1 MNTMRWLGY
10 LLGWS
15 NSMKLKFP
23 HLRRYGVAVVAVAL
37 ALLLTLLLGP
47 LLKATPTPLFF
58 GAVALSSWYGGF
70 PCGLLATILSALSLQ
85 YFFVEPIYS
94 FQGAALQD
102 ILLLGIF
109 IMVALLISSLNAARL
124 KAEKRLK
131 VSEEGFR
138 LLVQSVKDYAIF
150 RLDPQGYV
158 VTWNE
163 GAERIKGYQAKEII
177 GEHFSRFYTAEDLAQ
192 SRPERILQVTAAEGR
207 FEDKGWRIRKDG
219 SRFWADAIIT
229 ALRDEAGNLIGFSKV
244 TRDITATKIAEEE
257 IKISLKQL
265 SDIKFALDESVIVA
279 RTDHRGIINF
289 VNNKFCEISKF
300 SQEELVGQDHRIL
313 NSGYHPKEFFRT
325 LWETISSGKV
335 WEGEIKN
342 RAKDGT
348 YYWVDT
354 TIVPLVDEQG
364 KPFQYLAI
372 RSDITELK
380 RVEEELRIRARQ
392 QEAIAQLGQQALS
405 GTDLGALMDAA
416 VRLIAQTLEVEYCKV
431 LELLPG
437 GNTLLLRA
445 GVGWQ
450 EGLVGHGTVGTG
462 MDSQA
467 GYTLASSEPVVVT
480 DLRTE
485 TRFSGPPLLHNHGVI
500 SGLSLIILG
509 SRSLSNEAGLTLQ
522 SDLQNAR
529 PWGVLGTHT
538 TKHRRF
544 SKDDI
549 HFFQAAANILAQAI
563 QRQGVEE
570 ERARILEREQAAR
583 AEAEASERYNRFFAE
598 AVPHIIWTARPDGW
612 LDYYNQRW
620 VDYTGMTVEQTQ
632 GWGWQPVL
640 HPDDVQK
647 CIDTWSHS
655 VQTGEPYEIE
665 YRFKR
670 ASDGQ
675 YRWHLGRALPMR
687 DHNGEIVKWF
697 GTGTDIDEQK
707 QADEERV
714 QLLKR
719 EQSARAIAESASEM
733 VQRLQAVTDAA
744 IAHLSLDELLNE
756 LLDRLCEVLWVDT
769 ATVLLLEA
777 ESNTLVVRA
786 ARGVEGEIEQQVRIP
801 MGQGLAGRIAVDRQ
815 PVLIDQD
822 AYTLAYSPIFQDKQ
836 IQSLMGVP
844 LLVEDRVLGVVQVG
858 TLNIRNFTSDDL
870 HLLQLVAERVALA
883 IDRANLYEAEQHAR
897 TQAEAANRIKDEF
910 LAIVSHELRTPLN
923 SILGWSQ
930 MLRSQKL
937 NDAIRAKA
945 LETIERNA
953 KQQVRVIDDIL
964 DMSRILRGKIRLNV
978 IPVNLAGIVEETLET
993 FKPALDAKNIQVES
1007 ILAGSNSTVAGDP
1020 DRLQQ
1025 IINNLLSNAIK
1036 FTPEGGRVEVK
1047 LEPAG
1052 KHVQLT
1058 VSDTG
1063 IGIDAEFLPHVFEG
1077 FRQADSST
1085 TRTHGG
1091 LGLGLTIVRY
1101 LAELHGGTVKVFS
1114 EGKDKGATFRVKL
1127 PLATKARV
1135 SQLEATEV
1143 GSEGTSQDL
1152 WVLDGLQVL
1161 VVDDDPDTC
1170 ELIAT
1175 VLTHYGVSVTAVSS
1189 ARDAFTALEQL
1200 TPDVLVSDIGMPGE
1214 NGYQLIRKLR
1224 QQEAARGEQI
1234 PAVALTAFAR
1244 DEDRRQAMLA
1254 GFQMHVSKPVEP
1266 AELAKVIAK
1275 LASLS

>member
-1 MNTMRWLGY
+1 
-10 LLGWS
+10 
-15 NSMKLKFP
+15 MKLKLP
-23 HLRRYGVAVVAVAL
+23 HLRRYGVAVLAVAL
-37 ALLLTLLLGP
+37 ALLLTLLLRP
-47 LLKATPTPLFF
+47 LLHTTPTPLFL
-58 GAVALSSWYGGF
+58 GAVAFSSWYAGL
-70 PCGLLATILSALSLQ
+70 PSGLLATILSALSLQ
-85 YFFVEPIYS
+85 YFFIEPIYS
-94 FQGAALQD
+94 FQPVALSD
-102 ILLLGIF
+102 ILLLSLF
-109 IMVALLISSLNAARL
+109 ILISLLISSLNAARL

-131 VSEEGFR
+131 ISEEGFR
-138 LLVQSVKDYAIF
+138 LVVQNVKDYAIF
-150 RLDPQGYV
+150 MIDPHGYIV
-158 VTWNE
+158 SWND
-163 GAERIKGYQAKEII
+163 GAENIKGYKAKEII
-177 GEHFSRFYTAEDLAQ
+177 GQHISRFYTAEDLAQ
-192 SRPERILQVTAAEGR
+192 NRPERILQVAAAKGR
-207 FEDKGWRIRKDG
+207 FEDKGWRVRKDG
-219 SRFWADAIIT
+219 SRFWADAILT
-229 ALRDEAGNLIGFSKV
+229 ALRDEAGNLRGFSKV
-244 TRDITATKIAEEE
+244 TRDITTAKIAEEE
-257 IKISLKQL
+257 VKISLKQL
-265 SDIKFALDESVIVA
+265 SDIKFALDESAIVA
-279 RTDHRGIINF
+279 RTDHKGMINY
-289 VNNKFCEISKF
+289 VNNKFCEISKYHK
-300 SQEELVGQDHRIL
+300 EELIGQDHRIL

-325 LWETISSGKV
+325 LWATISSGQIWK
-335 WEGEIKN
+335 GEIKN

-354 TIVPLVDEQG
+354 TIVPFVDEQG

-380 RVEEELRIRARQ
+380 RVEEELRTRARQ
-392 QEAIAQLGQQALS
+392 QEVIAQLGQQALS
-405 GTDLGALMDAA
+405 GKDIGALMDET
-416 VRLIAQTLEVEYCKV
+416 VRLIAQTLEVEYCKI
-431 LELLPG
+431 LELLPE
-437 GNTLLLRA
+437 GNALLLRA

-450 EGLVGHGTVGTG
+450 EGLVGYGTVGTG
-462 MDSQA
+462 LDSQA

-500 SGLSLIILG
+500 SGLSLVIFG
-509 SRSLSNEAGLTLQ
+509 SRSLSNEAGILKNN
-522 SDLQNAR
+522 LQNVR

-538 TKHRRF
+538 IRQRKF

-549 HFFQAAANILAQAI
+549 YFFQAAANILAQAI
-563 QRQGVEE
+563 QRQGVEA
-570 ERARILEREQAAR
+570 ERVQILERERAAR

-598 AVPHIIWTARPDGW
+598 AVPQIIWTAQPDGW
-612 LDYYNQRW
+612 VDYYNQRW
-620 VDYTGMTVEQTQ
+620 VDYTGMTIEQTQ
-632 GWGWQPVL
+632 GWGWSPVL

-647 CIDTWSHS
+647 CIDTWNHC
-655 VQTGEPYEIE
+655 VETGEPYEIE

-707 QADEERV
+707 RAEEERN

-719 EQSARAIAESASEM
+719 EQTARAVAESASEM

-756 LLDRLCEVLWVDT
+756 LLDRLCEVLSVDT
-769 ATVLLLEA
+769 AAVLLVDA

-786 ARGVEGEIEQQVRIP
+786 ARGVEGAIEQQIRIP
-801 MGQGLAGRIAVDRQ
+801 IGQGVAGRIAAERQ
-815 PVLIDQD
+815 PVLIERD
-822 AYTLAYSPIFQDKQ
+822 AYTQAYSPFLQEKK
-836 IQSLMGVP
+836 IQSLMGAP
-844 LLVEDRVLGVVQVG
+844 LLVEDRVLGVVQAG
-858 TLNIRNFTSDDL
+858 TVNVRSFTSDDL

-978 IPVNLAGIVEETLET
+978 IPVNLAGIIEETLET
-993 FKPALDAKNIQVES
+993 FKPAVDAKNIQIES
-1007 ILAGSNSTVAGDP
+1007 IVAGSNTTVSGDP

-1036 FTPEGGRVEVK
+1036 FTPEGGQVK
-1047 LEPAG
+1047 VALEPAG
-1052 KHVQLT
+1052 KQLHLT

-1063 IGIDAEFLPHVFEG
+1063 IGIDADFLPHVFEG

-1091 LGLGLTIVRY
+1091 LGLGLTIVHY
-1101 LAELHGGTVKVFS
+1101 LAELHGGTIEAFS
-1114 EGKDKGATFRVKL
+1114 EGKDKGATFTVKL
-1127 PLATKARV
+1127 PLTTKARV
-1135 SQLEATEV
+1135 SQLDSKEGE
-1143 GSEGTSQDL
+1143 SEGASQDL
-1152 WVLDGLQVL
+1152 WVLDGLRVL
-1161 VVDDDPDTC
+1161 VVDDDTDTC
-1170 ELIAT
+1170 ELITT

-1189 ARDAFTALEQL
+1189 AREAFAALEQL
-1200 TPDVLVSDIGMPGE
+1200 TPDVLVSDIGMPEE

-1224 QQEAARGEQI
+1224 QRETIGGEQI

>member
-1 MNTMRWLGY
+1 
-10 LLGWS
+10 
-15 NSMKLKFP
+15 MKLKFLY
-23 HLRRYGVAVVAVAL
+23 LRRYGVAVLAVAL
-37 ALLLTLLLGP
+37 ALLLTLLLKP
-47 LLKATPTPLFF
+47 LLQTTPTALFL

-70 PCGLLATILSALSLQ
+70 PSGLLATILSALCLD
-85 YFFVEPIYS
+85 YFFLKSGYS
-94 FQGAALQD
+94 IQAIALQD
-102 ILLLGIF
+102 ILLLSLF
-109 IMVALLISSLNAARL
+109 ILVALMISSLNAARL
-124 KAEKRLK
+124 KAEKRVR
-131 VSEEGFR
+131 VSEENFR
-138 LLVQSVKDYAIF
+138 LLVQGVKDYAIF
-150 RLDPQGYV
+150 MIDPDGYIV
-158 VTWNE
+158 SWNE
-163 GAERIKGYQAKEII
+163 GAENIKGYKAKEII
-177 GEHFSRFYTAEDLAQ
+177 GQHLSRFYTAEDIAQ
-192 SRPERILQVTAAEGR
+192 SRPERILQVAAAKGR

-219 SRFWADAIIT
+219 SRFWADAILT
-229 ALRDEAGNLIGFSKV
+229 ALRDEAGNLKGFSKV

-257 IKISLKQL
+257 AKISLKQL
-265 SDIKFALDESVIVA
+265 SDIKFALDESAIIA
-279 RTDHRGIINF
+279 RTDHRGIINY
-289 VNNKFCEISKF
+289 VNDKFCEISKF
-300 SQEELVGQDHRIL
+300 SKEELVGQDHRIL

-325 LWETISSGKV
+325 LWATISSGQIWK
-335 WEGEIKN
+335 GEIRN

-354 TIVPLVDEQG
+354 TIVPFVDEQG

-392 QEAIAQLGQQALS
+392 QEAIAQLGQRALS
-405 GTDLGALMDAA
+405 GTDLGTLMDET

-431 LELLPG
+431 LELLPE
-437 GNTLLLRA
+437 GNALLLRA

-450 EGLVGHGTVGTG
+450 EGLVGHGTVGKG

-500 SGLSLIILG
+500 SGLSVIIWG
-509 SRSLSNEAGLTLQ
+509 SRTLSNKAGQTLK
-522 SDLQNAR
+522 SNFQNAK
-529 PWGVLGTHT
+529 PWGVLGAHT
-538 TKHRRF
+538 TTYRKF
-544 SKDDI
+544 SQDDI
-549 HFFQAAANILAQAI
+549 YFFQAAANILAQAI

-570 ERARILEREQAAR
+570 ERARILERERAAR

-598 AVPHIIWTARPDGW
+598 AVPQIIWTAQADGW
-612 LDYYNQRW
+612 VDYYNQRW
-620 VDYTGMTVEQTQ
+620 VDYTGMTIEETQ
-632 GWGWQPVL
+632 GWGWGPVL

-647 CIDTWSHS
+647 CINNWNHS

-697 GTGTDIDEQK
+697 GTCTDIDEQK
-707 QADEERV
+707 RAEEERT

-719 EQSARAIAESASEM
+719 EQTARAVAESAREM

-744 IAHLSLDELLNE
+744 IAHLSLDDLLNE
-756 LLDRLCEVLWVDT
+756 LLDRLCEVLSVDT
-769 ATVLLLEA
+769 AAVLLLDA
-777 ESNTLVVRA
+777 ESHTLVVRA
-786 ARGVEGEIEQQVRIP
+786 ARGVEGAIEQQLRIP
-801 MGQGLAGRIAVDRQ
+801 IGQGVAGRIAAERQ
-815 PVLIDQD
+815 PVLIDRE
-822 AYTLAYSPIFQDKQ
+822 AYSLAYSPILQEQQ
-836 IQSLMGVP
+836 IQSLMGAP

-858 TLNIRNFTSDDL
+858 TVNTRSFTSDDL

-883 IDRANLYEAEQHAR
+883 IDRANLYEAEQSAR

-937 NDAIRAKA
+937 NEGIRTKA

-1007 ILAGSNSTVAGDP
+1007 ILAGSDTTVSGDP

-1036 FTPEGGRVEVK
+1036 FTPEGGRLEVK
-1047 LEPAG
+1047 LELAG

-1101 LAELHGGTVKVFS
+1101 LVELHGGTIEAFS
-1114 EGKDKGATFRVKL
+1114 EGKDKGATFTVKL

-1135 SQLEATEV
+1135 SWLVATEV
-1143 GSEGTSQDL
+1143 ESEGTSQDL
-1152 WVLDGLQVL
+1152 WVLDGLRVL
-1161 VVDDDPDTC
+1161 VVDDDTDTC

-1189 ARDAFTALEQL
+1189 AREAFAALEQL

-1224 QQEAARGEQI
+1224 QQEATRGEQI

-1266 AELAKVIAK
+1266 AELAKVVAK